1 MKIFSMCLCLMA
13 ACMPALSTADV
24 TSVKLKA
31 EQWDIPRHGETLLEQ
46 PELAKI
52 VRLWL
57 ENPDAKIEMRYPGGE
72 EGELWVRE
80 LMDWLIALG
89 IPSTAINRI
98 PGSGAEDVIHLVLVQ
113 NAGAKP

>member
-1 MKIFSMCLCLMA
+1 
-13 ACMPALSTADV
+13 MPALSTAEV

-31 EQWDIPRHGETLLEQ
+31 EQWDIPRHGETLLKQ

-57 ENPDAKIEMRYPGGE
+57 DHPEAKIEMRYPGGE
-72 EGELWVRE
+72 EGELWVGE

-89 IPSTAINRI
+89 IPSSAINRI
-98 PGSGAEDVIHLVLVQ
+98 PGSGAEDVIHLVLVPGV
-113 NAGAKP
+113 AGKP